1 MGVRL
6 EQQGARHWSTEEVE
20 QRHALAY
27 WVDTICDRFLELEI
41 DTPLR
46 HRFKASLDQTDLGPA
61 TANFIHADIQS
72 VRRTRAKIAH
82 MSAPIHV
89 LLQLRAGY
97 MDFRQLGREARV
109 GPGECVFIDGTE
121 PYELECPQPTSALA
135 LRLPA
140 DWLGRWLARPDH
152 LAARRFGTGGWSAA
166 LCAAVASLDIESCDQ
181 LALSRDQVAEQIVSL
196 LTLAVGTPPPS
207 ASDGQSRLFERLM
220 RTLKGR
226 FHEPDLSLAA
236 VAAEHGISKRTLYY
250 AFAQA
255 DTTFVHELMSLRLE
269 HARQLLG
276 NARNGDVSVT
286 EVAAR
291 CGFNDSS
298 HFARRFRRQFGV
310 APAQLRRS
318 AGGHSGGEAHVS
330 RAGNLLR

>member
-6 EQQGARHWSTEEVE
+6 EQPGVRHWSTEEVE

-27 WVDTICDRFLELEI
+27 WVDTVCDRFLELEI
-41 DTPLR
+41 DSPLR
-46 HRFKASLDQTDLGPA
+46 HGFKASLDQTELGPA
-61 TANFIHADIQS
+61 TANFINADIQR

-82 MSAPIHV
+82 LSAPIHL
-89 LLQLRAGY
+89 LLQLRTGH
-97 MDFRQLGREARV
+97 MDFRQLGRETRV

-140 DWLGRWLARPDH
+140 NWLGRWLARPEQ
-152 LAARRFGTGGWSAA
+152 LAARRFGPGGWSAA

-181 LALSRDQVAEQIVSL
+181 LALSREQVAEQIVSL
-196 LTLAVGTPPPS
+196 LTLAVGTSPPRPGE
-207 ASDGQSRLFERLM
+207 AHPRLFDQLM
-220 RTLKGR
+220 HTLQGR
-226 FHEPDLSLAA
+226 FHEPELSLTE

-255 DTTFVHELMSLRLE
+255 GTTFVHELMSLRLE
-269 HARQLLG
+269 RARRLLSD
-276 NARNGDVSVT
+276 RRYGDLSVT

-291 CGFNDSS
+291 CGFNDPS
-298 HFARRFRRQFGV
+298 HFARRFRRQYGL
-310 APAQLRRS
+310 APAQVRRS
-318 AGGHSGGEAHVS
+318 AGGKL
-330 RAGNLLR
+330 N